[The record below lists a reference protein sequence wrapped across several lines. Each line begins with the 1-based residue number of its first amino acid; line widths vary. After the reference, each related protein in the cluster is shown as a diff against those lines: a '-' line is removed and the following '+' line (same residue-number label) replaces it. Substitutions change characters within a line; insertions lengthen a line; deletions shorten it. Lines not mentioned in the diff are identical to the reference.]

1 MKSSL
6 NPAKKSI
13 AKTFKKTV
21 VFLLVFVT
29 LFSFLITPLN
39 TAQAQSITH
48 DPIKLVWD
56 KITNFF
62 KTVLLKGGATAFQQV
77 LRTALNKIA
86 YDTANYLG
94 SGGKGQKPLFITQDW
109 GAYLLQIGDEAGGQF
124 IESFASNLSK
134 PVNKECQASYQTCT
148 QNCLLAPSAPIEAT
162 FDDTPGATPA
172 AEADNSSCI
181 QECKNQ
187 VVNCDNKAALSSG
200 NSGGTGGTS
209 SDKSAADFNQAS
221 FNVCQPSS
229 LEAKVKIGLG
239 LVEQQRPGAPNCTAS
254 EMIQNW
260 GDEAQR
266 LTDFKDP
273 QFLNKFKNI
282 FDPAS
287 NDLGIYMSART
298 DMINKQATVDA
309 NSKLNL
315 AANKGW
321 QDKTNIAKKLVGV
334 PGKAESD
341 QKSTDAAQKNS
352 MLRTTGDILVDA
364 ANVFLNQYAITK
376 FNDLMGQLGKKSS
389 EGEGESRPDPTNPT
403 TDPSILYG
411 EGNLQEVTSSIIKPD
426 FGISADYDILSQLVI
441 CPDPKNPG
449 PTNCVIDDKFLQGV
463 TAKKTVAE
471 AIKDGYIHGDWQM
484 TKDAADSTYSLR
496 NISILRKYRILPIG
510 WEEAINRA
518 FADPAQ
524 IKKVTVMDLV
534 SCFDQ
539 YDSYNEFSS
548 DFDVTNQTWCRGLV
562 DPNWVLKSSPN
573 YCRKQG
579 ASAQV
584 INKIVMPSIP
594 GVSSNPYT
602 PSYLTVTRQDNY
614 CADEQTCIKE
624 KDDGSCEVYGY
635 CNEEKRTWK
644 FAADTCTPIYNTC
657 QSFTNPTTGKNVSY
671 LENTL
676 DYTGCNSESAGCRQY
691 STFGSYSTST
701 GTVSWQANKSIYLNK
716 NITSC
721 NSKDEGCTELLRVKP
736 TWGSNLVMDAD
747 YNNDEVGASSTGG
760 SLLNTW
766 PYRSSPNS
774 INSSRVA
781 TIVETSQEPGGMI
794 GKALKLEVTRVPAN
808 NNIVVVGTYSD
819 LTNSLLPENFQLIPG
834 QSYTV
839 SADVFLAEGQTAY
852 LYLGDVNDGFVK
864 STGVTNQWEHL
875 SVTRAASGSFSEPIF
890 GINADNT
897 SGNNVKVYIKNL
909 KFEVSNFATNFG
921 VYGAYKVY
929 EKLLP
934 PYLEQACYVDITS
947 ATKDYRLA
955 SDAPAICSQFARK
968 CNRSEVGCEL
978 FTNVKNELSVPAQ
991 VMSSDY
997 CPSECLGYDV
1007 YITKEDHFNSP
1018 QLENIIPQASRT
1030 CALESAGCSEFTN
1043 LDELKQ
1049 GGEKKEYYTF
1059 LKQCIEPSQTLCGN
1073 FYSWEGTDSGYQLKA
1088 YSLKKTSSGDPEV
1101 TDDDSTLCNAE
1112 IYNKPLGDPKHDPDC
1127 REFYNSAGEVSYH
1140 LSSRTITC
1148 SENCH
1153 AYRMSD
1159 KNIDRTLTQAQ
1170 CESSPSNSHWDAS
1183 VNVCYVCLN
1192 GGTWD
1197 TQLNS
1202 CIYQAIPGEGKT
1214 CNASSNGCRE
1224 YNGNDGNNVRT
1235 LSYYNFE
1242 IGLQG
1247 WYSNCSDGLAL
1258 TTVSNN
1264 KDGHS
1269 VLYNDGANDCAAAEE
1284 GNTTSKQPLIKRV
1297 FASTNVV
1304 AQLKVSSLVTQ
1315 GKAYNLRFIAKASSD
1330 TNVQIYFYN
1339 NNSADPKKAHFATS
1353 TLVVKGGGDWGIY
1366 QTNLENLDHAVTA
1379 NEILAISGDQNFYFD
1394 DVILTEISDRYYL
1407 IRGTSQI
1414 PDICYYD
1421 IFDQYQGADYNLGC
1435 SQYTDRNN
1443 LSHNLH
1449 KFSKLCSDSAVGCE
1463 QMIATQNYTPYTSG
1477 IWGDTN
1483 DNGICDSGEI
1493 DCVKVGGDKAIYAV
1507 FDSNKQCNAANLG
1520 CSRLGQGTL
1529 GGTAWSDVYKKNNPN
1544 LYDKTLCG
1552 QGEVGCEE
1560 WKASDGT
1567 FNYFRDPE
1575 NNACQY
1581 RASQDIT
1588 VLGKAWYKIPV
1599 KRCDNNENN
1608 KIDGDE
1614 MTGAVCSANSNCGD
1628 KKCIIDTN
1636 DYPCS
1641 YSYFKTFGLGG
1652 AGNQLPVPDQQAGL
1666 CEAKS
1671 SGCTEFI
1678 DPVSRFAPNLIY
1690 NPSFEGDGNGW
1701 GPLSGEKW
1709 NGNNINSD
1717 EQIITI
1723 EPNKLYIFSTR
1734 DTGGTAET
1742 RLDSINGIKEL
1753 LITNN
1758 LATTSVNTLIIPAGT
1773 KQSIIFASISNTKVK
1788 IQGGQSGKQ
1797 IELKAAVINYQ
1808 LQENI
1813 DRKSCNGVVNFD
1825 NGCVLFNERSVNGS
1839 LGLASLADKWDAVN
1853 SSDKQAPV
1861 NCNNNVSGSCSANQ
1875 LIKVRP
1881 DRTCYKWLD
1890 CLSYVQDPTTKE
1902 RTCYA
1907 VGQCTRLD
1915 DKNDCAN
1922 FEDVVVDP
1930 PTIKFSDLGSNKNA
1944 SGYYLLN
1951 KYHLSNMQEVGFDT
1965 TAHYDFEDSAPA
1977 LSCQRADT
1985 GGECVFSKNIV
1996 SDLLIREP
2004 EKTPTDYPAHGASF
2018 LRVPSAYFISPQSG
2032 SNSVSLLADREY
2044 YINFLVNTKNAGIGA
2059 RVKITAKDPAK
2070 NGEEIDIISRD
2081 FYSNNGWS
2089 RKIFSFQTGNDS
2101 RDIRIYLGTTDKTS
2115 DREVYFDD
2123 INIEPVLEISG
2134 NDQASKQYVSR
2145 ECRLYPTNDSLTCVN
2160 KNNNVL
2166 KDGWEGYCLEH
2177 DPNNL
2182 DVCLLWY
2189 PVDQISSTKIT
2200 RNSSGYQGKFPL
2212 NYCTEVNGNFDLV
2225 EKRKVKYIS
2234 GGEVSTNKGHIIFV
2248 EPEEEQICWD
2258 DGYVAVFYYYWTR
2271 GENQHW
2277 QVEKWCVPREDSSS
2291 IQVRLYTED
2300 EDHCDNP
2307 AVWELSVNGHGR
2319 DNKNLVPTAEG
2330 EWVRGADLPGGACG
2344 TRAELRS
2351 LNGEGWYKYNG
2362 SLSQGEDKN
2371 ADPAVRV
2378 FDYNHV
2384 PANED
2389 GLKLLSGTDEEKIYR
2404 LTCNN
2409 FIQTVDYNGDNVAW
2423 AARTGLNSAWP
2434 TSTPPYFVDQKASNV
2449 FAFYGT
2455 STGSVHSLEKYGR
2468 NRQDVPFGSALWPDN
2483 YNLLN
2488 SEAIRLRNQF
2498 SVKNNE
2504 EVLAG
2509 RPYGCS
2515 NYNGVD
2521 IGKGCDNI
2529 GYCSLD
2535 PSVYCIVD
2543 KTSITMDVFKKTCSE
2558 GGFGTCV
2565 PLWSNYLGGLDGN
2578 ANNPL
2583 KDYQMILQNLFLKS
2597 YNSYT
2602 FSDGAYIP
2610 GNLEINQSAEI
2621 ELCESTRPE
2630 ASYNSIAS
2638 STASFCAID
2647 PKIGNR
2653 IVVKYNNQI
2662 IATGS
2667 PFFVPKK
2674 GIYSLEFNTIVD
2686 PEQQPLKEI
2695 YIKWGEK
2702 DTEQLITGQDSR
2714 PSVNNPHVFY
2724 HYYKETGDT
2733 GFKIEIR
2740 DNWGRK
2746 AEYGGCTVVPN
2757 VCLPSVFDILT
2768 ET

>member
-6 NPAKKSI
+6 NSAKKSTARTI
-13 AKTFKKTV
+13 KKTA
-21 VFLLVFVT
+21 VFLFVFIT
-29 LFSFLITPLN
+29 LFSFLITPLH
-39 TAQAQSITH
+39 TAKAQMVVS
-48 DPIKLVWD
+48 DPIKLAWD
-56 KITNFF
+56 KVTNFF

-94 SGGKGQKPLFITQDW
+94 SGGKGQKPLFITQNW
-109 GAYLLQIGDEAGGQF
+109 GDYLAQVGDEAAGQF
-124 IESFASNLSK
+124 IESFASNLSR
-134 PVNKECQASYQTCT
+134 PVNTECQETYQVCVAA
-148 QNCLLAPSAPIEAT
+148 CLGSNP
-162 FDDTPGATPA
+162 TPEDAFCGEEGYPECEPA
-172 AEADNSSCI
+172 APTPDSDVCI
-181 QECKNQ
+181 QECKND
-187 VVNCDNKAALSSG
+187 VVNCDNRAALQSG
-200 NSGGTGGTS
+200 SSGGTGGTS
-209 SDKSAADFNQAS
+209 SDGSASDFNQAS

-260 GDEAQR
+260 GDEVQR
-266 LTDFKDP
+266 LTDYKDP

-282 FDPAS
+282 FDPTS

-298 DMINKQATVDA
+298 DLVKKQATVDA

-321 QDKTNIAKKLVGV
+321 QDKTNIAKKLIGV

-341 QKSTDAAQKNS
+341 AKSTDSAQKNS

-389 EGEGESRPDPTNPT
+389 EGNSGPDPTNPT
-403 TDPSILYG
+403 SDPNILYG

-426 FGISADYDILSQLVI
+426 FGVLADYDILSQLAI
-441 CPDPKNPG
+441 CPDAKNPG
-449 PTNCVIDDKFLQGV
+449 PTNCVIDDKFMQGV
-463 TAKKTVAE
+463 AAKKTVAE
-471 AIKDGYIHGDWQM
+471 AIKDGYIHGDWQL
-484 TKDAADSTYSLR
+484 TKDTADNTYSLR
-496 NISILRKYRILPIG
+496 NVSILRKYRILPIG

-518 FADPAQ
+518 FANPIQ

-539 YDSYNEFSS
+539 YDSHNQFSS

-562 DPNWVLKSSPN
+562 DPNWVLKSSLN

-579 ASAQV
+579 VGAQTM
-584 INKIVMPSIP
+584 NKIVMPSIP
-594 GVSSNPYT
+594 GYGGNPYT

-624 KDDGSCEVYGY
+624 KDNGSCEVYGY

-644 FAADTCTPIYNTC
+644 FTADTCDPINNTC
-657 QSFTNPTTGKNVSY
+657 QSFTNPTNGKNVSY

-676 DYTGCNSESAGCRQY
+676 NYAGCNPESAGCRQY
-691 STFGSYSTST
+691 STLGSYSTST
-701 GTVSWQANKSIYLNK
+701 GKVSWQANKSIYLNK
-716 NITSC
+716 YLLSC

-736 TWGSNLVMDAD
+736 TWGANLVMDAD
-747 YNNDEVGASSTGG
+747 YNNDVVGASSTGAT
-760 SLLNTW
+760 LLNTW
-766 PYRSSPNS
+766 PYWSSSNS
-774 INSSRVA
+774 IGNSRIA
-781 TIVETSQEPGGMI
+781 TIVDASQEPGGTS

-808 NNIVVVGTYSD
+808 TDIVVVGTYSN
-819 LTNSLLPENFQLIPG
+819 LTQSLLPENFQLIPG

-839 SADVFLAEGQTAY
+839 SADVYLAEGHMAH

-864 STGVTNQWEHL
+864 STNVLNKWEHL
-875 SVTRAASGSFSEPIF
+875 SVTRVASGSFSEQHF
-890 GINADNT
+890 GINADNIDD
-897 SGNNVKVYIKNL
+897 SNVKVYIKNL
-909 KFEVSNFATNFG
+909 KFEVSDFATSFNA
-921 VYGAYKVY
+921 YGAYKVY

-934 PYLEQACYVDITS
+934 PYLEQACYNDVAS
-947 ATKDYRLA
+947 ATKDYRLR
-955 SDAPAICSQFARK
+955 SDAPVICSQFARK
-968 CNRSEVGCEL
+968 CNRAEVGCEL
-978 FTNVKNELSVPAQ
+978 FTNTKNGLSVPAQ
-991 VMSSDY
+991 VTSPDY
-997 CPSECLGYDV
+997 CPNECLGYDV
-1007 YITKEDHFNSP
+1007 YISKEDHFNSP
-1018 QLENIIPQASRT
+1018 QSENMIPETAKT

-1043 LDELKQ
+1043 LDELNQ
-1049 GGEKKEYYTF
+1049 GGENKEYYTF
-1059 LKQCIEPSQTLCGN
+1059 LKQCIKPSQTLCGS
-1073 FYSWEGTDSGYQLKA
+1073 FYSWEGTDSGYQLRA
-1088 YSLKKTSSGDPEV
+1088 YSLQKASSGEPEV
-1101 TDDDSTLCNAE
+1101 TSNDSALCNAV
-1112 IYNKPLGDPKHDPDC
+1112 IYNKPLGDPQYNPDC
-1127 REFYNSAGEVSYH
+1127 REFYNSAGGVSYH

-1159 KNIDRTLTQAQ
+1159 KNIDKTLTQAQ
-1170 CESSPSNSHWDAS
+1170 CNASPSNSHWDAS
-1183 VNVCYVCLN
+1183 VNVCYFCLN

-1214 CNASSNGCRE
+1214 CNASENGCRE
-1224 YNGNDGNNVRT
+1224 YNGNDGNNVRV

-1242 IGLQG
+1242 TGMQD
-1247 WYSNCSDGLAL
+1247 WYSNCSNGLAL
-1258 TTVSNN
+1258 TTISNN
-1264 KDGHS
+1264 KNGHS
-1269 VLYNDGANDCAAAEE
+1269 LLYNDSASGCAAV
-1284 GNTTSKQPLIKRV
+1284 GNGTSTSKLPLIKQV
-1297 FASTNVV
+1297 FASANVA
-1304 AQLKVSSLVTQ
+1304 AQLKVTSLVTQ
-1315 GKAYNLRFIAKASSD
+1315 GKAYNLRFIAKAANN

-1339 NNSADPKKAHFATS
+1339 NDSTNPQKAYFATS
-1353 TLVVKGGGDWGIY
+1353 TLIVNGGGDWGIY
-1366 QTNLENLDHAVTA
+1366 QTNLENLNHVITPG
-1379 NEILAISGDQNFYFD
+1379 EVLVITGDQNFYFD
-1394 DVILTEISDRYYL
+1394 DIILTEISDRYYL
-1407 IRGTSQI
+1407 IRETSQI

-1443 LSHNLH
+1443 LKHNLH

-1463 QMIATQNYTPYTSG
+1463 QVIATQNYTPYTSG

-1483 DNGICDSGEI
+1483 SNGICDSGET
-1493 DCVKVGGDKAIYAV
+1493 DCVKVSGDRAMYAV
-1507 FDSNKQCNAANLG
+1507 FDSSKQCNVANLG
-1520 CSRLGQGTL
+1520 CSRLGQGIL
-1529 GGTAWSDVYKKNNPN
+1529 GGTDWSDVYKKNNPN
-1544 LYDKTLCG
+1544 LYDKILCG
-1552 QGEVGCEE
+1552 QGELGCEE

-1567 FNYFRDPE
+1567 LNYFRDPG
-1575 NNACQY
+1575 NDACQY
-1581 RASQDIT
+1581 RASQDLT

-1599 KRCDNNENN
+1599 KRCDYNGND
-1608 KIDGDE
+1608 KIDGNE
-1614 MTGAVCSANSNCGD
+1614 MAGLICSASSGCGD
-1628 KKCIIDTN
+1628 KNCIIDTN

-1690 NPSFEGDGNGW
+1690 NPGFEGNGNGW
-1701 GPLSGEKW
+1701 GPLPGEEW
-1709 NGNNINSD
+1709 NGNNINSN

-1723 EPNKLYIFSTR
+1723 DPNKLYIFSTH
-1734 DTGGTAET
+1734 DNNGTTAT
-1742 RLDSINGIKEL
+1742 QLDSINGIKEL

-1758 LATTSVNTLIIPAGT
+1758 LATTSVNTLVIPAGT
-1773 KQSIIFASISNTKVK
+1773 KRSIIFASISNTKVK
-1788 IQGGQSGKQ
+1788 IRGGQAGKL
-1797 IELKAAVINYQ
+1797 IELRAAVINYQ

-1813 DRKSCNGVVNFD
+1813 DRKTCNGVVNFD
-1825 NGCVLFNERSVNGS
+1825 NGCVLFNERGVDGG

-1853 SSDKQAPV
+1853 SVDKAAPL
-1861 NCNNNVSGSCSANQ
+1861 NCANSVPGSCSANQ

-1881 DRTCYKWLD
+1881 DRTCSKWLD
-1890 CLSYVQDPTTKE
+1890 CLTYVQDPTTKE

-1907 VGQCTRLD
+1907 IGQCTRLN

-1922 FEDVVVDP
+1922 FEDVILDP
-1930 PTIKFSDLGSNKNA
+1930 PTIRFSDLGSNKNA
-1944 SGYYLLN
+1944 AGYYLLD
-1951 KYHLSNMQEVGFDT
+1951 KYHLGNMQEVGLNT

-1977 LSCQRADT
+1977 LSCKRADT
-1985 GGECVFSKNIV
+1985 GSECVFSKNIV
-1996 SDLLIREP
+1996 SDLLVREP

-2018 LRVPSAYFISPQSG
+2018 LKVPAAYFVSPQSR
-2032 SNSVSLLADREY
+2032 NSYISLLADREY
-2044 YINFLVNTKNAGIGA
+2044 YINFLVNTKNAGVGA
-2059 RVKITAKDPAK
+2059 RIKIMAKDPNNNNIETDVVSK
-2070 NGEEIDIISRD
+2070 D

-2089 RKIFSFQTGNDS
+2089 RKIFSFKIDQLKNV
-2101 RDIRIYLGTTDKTS
+2101 RIYLGATDKTS

-2134 NDQASKQYVSR
+2134 DDQPTKQYVSR

-2177 DPNNL
+2177 DPNNP

-2212 NYCTEVNGNFDLV
+2212 NYCTEVNGNFNLV
-2225 EKRKVKYIS
+2225 EKRVTVRIDEAHSTDEDEWGDSRCYLYAGECDGNYHYNKYV
-2234 GGEVSTNKGHIIFV
+2234 EVHNGDHSAWMDI
-2248 EPEEEQICWD
+2248 
-2258 DGYVAVFYYYWTR
+2258 
-2271 GENQHW
+2271 
-2277 QVEKWCVPREDSSS
+2277 WCVPKPEHLLIKTSKPLTS
-2291 IQVRLYTED
+2291 YYN
-2300 EDHCDNP
+2300 HCAD
-2307 AVWELSVNGHGR
+2307 AGVMDYSGWGIYNGFEFW
-2319 DNKNLVPTAEG
+2319 AEG
-2330 EWVRGADLPGGACG
+2330 NYHGCENNSCSNLDEA
-2344 TRAELRS
+2344 
-2351 LNGEGWYKYNG
+2351 
-2362 SLSQGEDKN
+2362 KN
-2371 ADPAVRV
+2371 ADPAARIY
-2378 FDYNHV
+2378 DYDHV
-2384 PANED
+2384 PADED
-2389 GLKLLSGTDEEKIYR
+2389 GLKLLSGTDEDKLYR

-2409 FIQTVDYNGDNVAW
+2409 FIQAVDYNGDNVAW
-2423 AARTGLNSAWP
+2423 AVRTGINSAWP
-2434 TSTPPYFVDQKASNV
+2434 TVTPPYFVDQKAPNV
-2449 FAFYGT
+2449 FAYFGT
-2455 STGSVHSLEKYGR
+2455 ATGSVHSLEKYGR

-2483 YNLLN
+2483 FNLLN
-2488 SEAIRLRNQF
+2488 SEAIRLRNQY

-2515 NYNGVD
+2515 NYNGSD
-2521 IGKGCDNI
+2521 LGQGCSSI

-2535 PSVYCIVD
+2535 PSVYCIFDNVSTTTD
-2543 KTSITMDVFKKTCSE
+2543 ISKKTCSE
-2558 GGFGTCV
+2558 SGFGTCV
-2565 PLWSNYLGGLDGN
+2565 PLWSNYLGKNDGN

-2583 KDYQMILQNLFLKS
+2583 RDYQLILRNLFLKS

-2602 FSDGAYIP
+2602 LSNNAYIP
-2610 GNLEINQSAEI
+2610 GILEINENENIDTCA
-2621 ELCESTRPE
+2621 STRPE
-2630 ASYNSIAS
+2630 ASYSNIAS
-2638 STASFCAID
+2638 STDSFCAIN
-2647 PKIGNR
+2647 PRIGNR

-2674 GIYSLEFNTIVD
+2674 GIYSLEFNTIID

-2695 YIKWGEK
+2695 YIKWGEH

-2714 PSVNNPHVFY
+2714 PSISNPHVFY

-2733 GFKIEIR
+2733 GFRIEIR

-2746 AEYGGCTVVPN
+2746 AEYGSCAVVQN
-2757 VCLPSVFDILT
+2757 VCLPSVFD
-2768 ET
+2768 

>member
-13 AKTFKKTV
+13 TKTLKKTA
-21 VFLLVFVT
+21 VFLLVFIT
-29 LFSFLITPLN
+29 LFSFLITPLH
-39 TAQAQSITH
+39 TARAQMVVS
-48 DPIKLVWD
+48 DPIKLAWD

-94 SGGKGQKPLFITQDW
+94 SGGKGQKPLFITQNW
-109 GAYLLQIGDEAGGQF
+109 GDYLAQVGDEAAGQF

-134 PVNKECQASYQTCT
+134 PVNKECQTKYQDCIKPLIEGAAGRELEG
-148 QNCLLAPSAPIEAT
+148 QELADYKFSM
-162 FDDTPGATPA
+162 
-172 AEADNSSCI
+172 
-181 QECKNQ
+181 QECKNE
-187 VVNCDNKAALSSG
+187 VVNCDNKAALQSG
-200 NSGGTGGTS
+200 SSGGTGGTS
-209 SDKSAADFNQAS
+209 SDGSASDFNQAS
-221 FNVCQPSS
+221 FNICQPSS

-254 EMIQNW
+254 AMIQNW

-282 FDPAS
+282 FDPTS

-298 DMINKQATVDA
+298 DLVKKQATVDA

-321 QDKTNIAKKLVGV
+321 QNKTNIAKKLIGV

-341 QKSTDAAQKNS
+341 AKSTDAAQKNS

-364 ANVFLNQYAITK
+364 ANVFLNQFAITK

-389 EGEGESRPDPTNPT
+389 EGNSGPDPTNPNS
-403 TDPSILYG
+403 DPNILYG

-426 FGISADYDILSQLVI
+426 FGVLADYDILSQLVI

-463 TAKKTVAE
+463 TAKKTIAE

-484 TKDAADSTYSLR
+484 TKDTADNTYSLR

-518 FADPAQ
+518 FANPTQ

-539 YDSYNEFSS
+539 YDSYNQFSS

-562 DPNWVLKSSPN
+562 DPNWVLKSSLN

-579 ASAQV
+579 VSAQ
-584 INKIVMPSIP
+584 IMNKIVMPSIP
-594 GVSSNPYT
+594 GVSGNPYT

-644 FAADTCTPIYNTC
+644 FTADTCDPINNTC

-676 DYTGCNSESAGCRQY
+676 NYTGCNPESAGCRQY
-691 STFGSYSTST
+691 STFGSYATST
-701 GTVSWQANKSIYLNK
+701 GIVSWQANKSIYLNK
-716 NITSC
+716 NLLSC
-721 NSKDEGCTELLRVKP
+721 NGKDEGCTELLRVKP

-747 YNNDEVGASSTGG
+747 YNNDVVGASSTGA

-766 PYRSSPNS
+766 SYWSSSNS
-774 INSSRVA
+774 INNSRVA
-781 TIVETSQEPGGMI
+781 TIVDANQEPGGMS

-808 NNIVVVGTYSD
+808 TDAVVVGTYSD
-819 LTNSLLPENFQLIPG
+819 LTHSLLPENFQLIPG

-839 SADVFLAEGQTAY
+839 SVDVFMTEGHMTH

-864 STGVTNQWEHL
+864 STDVLNRWEHL
-875 SVTRAASGSFSEPIF
+875 SVTRPASGSFSEQLF

-909 KFEVSNFATNFG
+909 KFEVSDFATNFD

-934 PYLEQACYVDITS
+934 PYLEQVCYNDIAS
-947 ATKDYRLA
+947 ATKDYRLR

-968 CNRSEVGCEL
+968 CNRNEVGCEL
-978 FTNVKNELSVPAQ
+978 FTNAKNGLSVPAQ
-991 VMSSDY
+991 VTSSDY
-997 CPSECLGYDV
+997 CPKECLGYDV

-1018 QLENIIPQASRT
+1018 QSENIIPEATRT
-1030 CALESAGCSEFTN
+1030 CTLESAGCSEFTN

-1059 LKQCIEPSQTLCGN
+1059 LKQCIKPSQTLCGD

-1088 YSLKKTSSGDPEV
+1088 YSLQKASSGNPEV
-1101 TDDDSTLCNAE
+1101 TSNDSALCSAA
-1112 IYNKPLGDPKHDPDC
+1112 IYNKPLGDPQYNPDC

-1170 CESSPSNSHWDAS
+1170 CNASPSNSHWDAS
-1183 VNVCYVCLN
+1183 VNVCYFCLN

-1214 CNASSNGCRE
+1214 CNAADNGCRE

-1242 IGLQG
+1242 TGLQG
-1247 WYSNCSDGLAL
+1247 WYSNCLDGLTL
-1258 TTVSNN
+1258 TTVSNSKN
-1264 KDGHS
+1264 GHS
-1269 VLYNDGANDCAAAEE
+1269 VLYNDGANNGCAAV
-1284 GNTTSKQPLIKRV
+1284 GNGTSTSKLPLIKQV
-1297 FASTNVV
+1297 FASPNVA
-1304 AQLKVSSLVTQ
+1304 AQLKVTSLVTQ
-1315 GKAYNLRFIAKASSD
+1315 GKAYNLRFIAKAANN

-1339 NNSADPKKAHFATS
+1339 NDSTNPQRAYFATS
-1353 TLVVKGGGDWGIY
+1353 TLVVQGGGDWGIY
-1366 QTNLENLDHAVTA
+1366 QTNLENLDHAITPGEVLVI
-1379 NEILAISGDQNFYFD
+1379 NGDQNFYFD
-1394 DVILTEISDRYYL
+1394 DVVLTEISDRYYL

-1421 IFDQYQGADYNLGC
+1421 TFDQYQGADYNLGC

-1443 LSHNLH
+1443 LKHNLH

-1483 DNGICDSGEI
+1483 NNGACDSGET
-1493 DCVKVGGDKAIYAV
+1493 DCVKVSGDKAIYAV
-1507 FDSNKQCNAANLG
+1507 FDPGKQCNAANLG
-1520 CSRLGQGTL
+1520 CSRLGQGAI
-1529 GGTAWSDVYKKNNPN
+1529 GGTSWSDVYKKNNPN
-1544 LYDKTLCG
+1544 LYDKILCG

-1567 FNYFRDPE
+1567 LNYFRDPG

-1581 RASQDIT
+1581 RASQDLTI
-1588 VLGKAWYKIPV
+1588 LGKAWYKIPV
-1599 KRCDNNENN
+1599 KRCDYNGNG
-1608 KIDGDE
+1608 KIDGGE
-1614 MTGAVCSANSNCGD
+1614 MTGLVCNANTDCGD
-1628 KKCIIDTN
+1628 KNCIIDTN

-1690 NPSFEGDGNGW
+1690 NPSFEGNGNGW
-1701 GPLSGEKW
+1701 GPLPGEKW
-1709 NGNNINSD
+1709 NGNNINSN

-1734 DTGGTAET
+1734 DTGGTTET
-1742 RLDSINGIKEL
+1742 RLDSLNGIKEL

-1758 LATTSVNTLIIPAGT
+1758 LATTSVNTLVIPAST
-1773 KQSIIFASISNTKVK
+1773 KRSILFASISNTKVK
-1788 IQGGQSGKQ
+1788 IRGGQSGKL
-1797 IELKAAVINYQ
+1797 IELKAAVVNYQ

-1813 DRKSCNGVVNFD
+1813 DRKTCNGVVNFD
-1825 NGCVLFNERSVNGS
+1825 NGCVLFNERGVNGG
-1839 LGLASLADKWDAVN
+1839 LGLASLADKWDAAN
-1853 SSDKQAPV
+1853 SVDKQAPL
-1861 NCNNNVSGSCSANQ
+1861 NCNNNLPGSCTANQ

-1890 CLSYVQDPTTKE
+1890 CLTYVQDPVTKE

-1907 VGQCTRLD
+1907 VGQCTRLN

-1922 FEDVVVDP
+1922 FEDVVIDP
-1930 PTIKFSDLGSNKNA
+1930 PTIRFSDLGSNKNA
-1944 SGYYLLN
+1944 AGYYLLN
-1951 KYHLSNMQEVGFDT
+1951 KYHLGNMQEVGLNT

-1977 LSCQRADT
+1977 LSCKRADT

-1996 SDLLIREP
+1996 SDLLVREP
-2004 EKTPTDYPAHGASF
+2004 ERTPTDYPAHGVSF
-2018 LRVPSAYFISPQSG
+2018 LKVPAAYFVSPQSR
-2032 SNSVSLLADREY
+2032 NSYVALLADREY

-2059 RVKITAKDPAK
+2059 RVKITAKDPA
-2070 NGEEIDIISRD
+2070 NNNAETDIISRD

-2089 RKIFSFQTGNDS
+2089 RKIFSFKIDNLK
-2101 RDIRIYLGTTDKTS
+2101 DIRIYLGATDKSS

-2123 INIEPVLEISG
+2123 VNIEPVLEISG
-2134 NDQASKQYVSR
+2134 DDQASKQYVSR

-2177 DPNNL
+2177 DPNNP

-2212 NYCTEVNGNFDLV
+2212 NYCTEVNGNFDLT
-2225 EKRKVKYIS
+2225 EKRTIVKHGAWRTEDAGDCNNGNGEDSCAVISNECKGDFNYLKVL
-2234 GGEVSTNKGHIIFV
+2234 ECDTNHSSNTGDWVREFCVPNPEKLLVKKAAPVTGSNYCSKQTSVYSPSEHKSYDFV
-2248 EPEEEQICWD
+2248 EGWGLTDNQEWWGFNGLAYWAVLRCEIDGDCQILNEE
-2258 DGYVAVFYYYWTR
+2258 
-2271 GENQHW
+2271 
-2277 QVEKWCVPREDSSS
+2277 
-2291 IQVRLYTED
+2291 
-2300 EDHCDNP
+2300 
-2307 AVWELSVNGHGR
+2307 
-2319 DNKNLVPTAEG
+2319 
-2330 EWVRGADLPGGACG
+2330 
-2344 TRAELRS
+2344 
-2351 LNGEGWYKYNG
+2351 
-2362 SLSQGEDKN
+2362 KN
-2371 ADPAVRV
+2371 ADPAIRIY
-2378 FDYNHV
+2378 DYNHI
-2384 PANED
+2384 PADEG
-2389 GLKLLSGTDEEKIYR
+2389 GLKLPSGSDTDSIFR

-2423 AARTGLNSAWP
+2423 AVRTGLNSAWP
-2434 TSTPPYFVDQKASNV
+2434 TSTPPYFVDQKAQNV

-2455 STGSVHSLEKYGR
+2455 ATGSVHSLEKYGR
-2468 NRQDVPFGSALWPDN
+2468 NRQDVPFGSALWPDD

-2488 SEAIRLRNQF
+2488 SGAIKLKNQF
-2498 SVKNNE
+2498 SVKNDE

-2509 RPYGCS
+2509 RPFGCS
-2515 NYNGVD
+2515 NYNGEP
-2521 IGKGCDNI
+2521 GKGCGNI
-2529 GYCSLD
+2529 GFCSLD
-2535 PSVYCIVD
+2535 PSIYCLVGHE
-2543 KTSITMDVFKKTCSE
+2543 TSTNYIAKKTCSE
-2558 GGFGTCV
+2558 GGFGTCL
-2565 PLWSNYLGGLDGN
+2565 PLWSNYLGKSDNN
-2578 ANNPL
+2578 ANGGMA
-2583 KDYQMILQNLFLKS
+2583 DYKVILRNLFLKS
-2597 YNSYT
+2597 YNSY
-2602 FSDGAYIP
+2602 SLDQNSGAYIP
-2610 GNLEINQSAEI
+2610 GVAEINESANI
-2621 ELCESTRPE
+2621 DTCNSTRPE
-2630 ASYNSIAS
+2630 ASYGNIAS
-2638 STASFCAID
+2638 STDSFCAID
-2647 PKIGNR
+2647 PRIGNR

-2695 YIKWGEK
+2695 YIRWGLH

-2714 PSVNNPHVFY
+2714 PSINNPHVFY

-2733 GFKIEIR
+2733 RFKIEIR

-2746 AEYGGCTVVPN
+2746 AEYGSCAVAPN
-2757 VCLPSVFDILT
+2757 VCLPSIFD
-2768 ET
+2768 